1 MANEEKITEQAKM
14 SPEQVDKVI
23 TLMERVRGF
32 IGKYGLKGTF
42 TTLLTVFIAACVG
55 YYVFNPGVI
64 LEQAQQIQIERHN
77 EAVKARL
84 IFWR

>member
-32 IGKYGLKGTF
+32 IDKLS
-42 TTLLTVFIAACVG
+42 FIV
-55 YYVFNPGVI
+55 
-64 LEQAQQIQIERHN
+64 
-77 EAVKARL
+77 
-84 IFWR
+84 